1 MGALSKFTGTCTRN
15 WNYDITLVR
24 VTDHQVRT
32 RKELTE
38 TSMEQDVL
46 FDLLPE
52 EAKLREERAAVP
64 NDMLYVGDA
73 LESLSTLD
81 SDST

>member
-1 MGALSKFTGTCTRN
+1 
-15 WNYDITLVR
+15 
-24 VTDHQVRT
+24 
-32 RKELTE
+32 
-38 TSMEQDVL
+38 MEQDVL